1 MEFWD
6 IVQSSGSWAAA
17 LVALGLASWRHS
29 DTRFNRLDDRI
40 EAQGEKSSNRLDV
53 SLGTIKTELK
63 AEIATLGVHVD
74 ENQRELKAEIA
85 TLGVHVDENQREL
98 KAEIATL
105 GVRVDENQR
114 ETNTRFDTV
123 NDKLGAIQRDLG
135 RAIGQIDSAGN

>member
-63 AEIATLGVHVD
+63 AEIATLGV
-74 ENQRELKAEIA
+74 
-85 TLGVHVDENQREL
+85 
-98 KAEIATL
+98 
-105 GVRVDENQR
+105 RVDENQR

-135 RAIGQIDSAGN
+135 RAIGQVDSAGN

>member
-6 IVQSSGSWAAA
+6 IVQSSVSWAAA

-63 AEIATLGVHVD
+63 AEIATLGV
-74 ENQRELKAEIA
+74 R
-85 TLGVHVDENQREL
+85 VDENQREL

-135 RAIGQIDSAGN
+135 RAIGQVDSAGN